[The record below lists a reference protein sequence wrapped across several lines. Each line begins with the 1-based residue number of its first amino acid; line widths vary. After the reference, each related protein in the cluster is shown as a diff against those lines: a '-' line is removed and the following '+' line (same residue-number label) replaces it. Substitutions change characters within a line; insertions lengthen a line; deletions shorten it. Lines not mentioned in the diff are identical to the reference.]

1 MLLDVVVVAVAVVV
15 VVVVFKSF
23 CSRSI
28 SSITLLDGELFVDSV
43 LKLSFCLLKLFSEDI
58 WWMGGESFS
67 VSDFKN
73 ENWLFDFATSADVF
87 ASAQDELLEE

>member
-1 MLLDVVVVAVAVVV
+1 MLLDVVVVAVAFAVVVLVVV

-43 LKLSFCLLKLFSEDI
+43 LKLSF
-58 WWMGGESFS
+58 
-67 VSDFKN
+67 
-73 ENWLFDFATSADVF
+73 
-87 ASAQDELLEE
+87 